1 MIERVQYAP
10 RQGVTF
16 EPSLDVL
23 IPALER
29 LRACRD
35 KMDVLV
41 LTDQVPD
48 IILPALAWVA
58 SRKTYIPHFAV
69 ETLVKCCG
77 AAISRKMPREVA
89 IERAVAALPKTGC
102 ARWLVPVRCL
112 IL

>member
-1 MIERVQYAP
+1 MERIQYAP

-35 KMDVLV
+35 EMDVLV

-58 SRKTYIPHFAV
+58 SQRTYIPHFAV
-69 ETLVKCCG
+69 ETLVVCCG
-77 AAISRKMPREVA
+77 PLFLERCLGKSRSKELLRRYPKR
-89 IERAVAALPKTGC
+89 AALAGLYPFD
-102 ARWLVPVRCL
+102 A
-112 IL
+112 